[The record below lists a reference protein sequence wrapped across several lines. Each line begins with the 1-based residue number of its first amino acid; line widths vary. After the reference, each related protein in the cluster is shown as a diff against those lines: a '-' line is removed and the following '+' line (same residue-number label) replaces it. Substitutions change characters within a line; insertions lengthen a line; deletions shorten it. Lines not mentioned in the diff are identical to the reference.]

1 MDECKLNASRLVSVR
16 SAILRC
22 VTLVIALAH
31 AARFWIIVGSINA
44 VLSASLARAQ
54 TPAELPEGLYRVA
67 DGQYLTLVTDLPLD
81 NDIQELPMIFDQ
93 AVKVWC
99 ETFATQPEQIAG
111 AKVTLYL
118 MLETNRFKQAGMIPD
133 GLPEFKHGWQLG
145 DQLWVMEQ
153 PSAYYRR
160 HLMLHEGTHWFMSR
174 IYGGYHAPWL
184 MEGIAEWLATHRWQE
199 SQLELGIIPASNQEV
214 PYWGRTKLIRAQLA
228 VGTAPTID
236 QIWRYSSTAHQQVNA
251 YAWSWAL
258 VVFLRM
264 HPETAKI
271 FDQMLKQPVMD
282 TPTLDRWWRRRL
294 IGKLPGLQTAWAA
307 FVYDLDYGLT
317 DAPGLLQ
324 LSANTQPLQA
334 PQRFEVHTDRNWQ
347 ATGWS
352 VTAQQVLQLQA
363 SGQYTIGQTGRPW
376 KCQPQGVTLEYH
388 RGQPLG
394 RLMLAIAAEPEGPQ
408 QFTQPLTVLPI
419 GHQAKVVAPHAG
431 ELFFRVNEAT
441 SGLSDND
448 GAIVVQIT
456 R

>member
-1 MDECKLNASRLVSVR
+1 M
-16 SAILRC
+16 
-22 VTLVIALAH
+22 
-31 AARFWIIVGSINA
+31 
-44 VLSASLARAQ
+44 
-54 TPAELPEGLYRVA
+54 
-67 DGQYLTLVTDLPLD
+67 
-81 NDIQELPMIFDQ
+81 
-93 AVKVWC
+93 
-99 ETFATQPEQIAG
+99 
-111 AKVTLYL
+111 
-118 MLETNRFKQAGMIPD
+118 
-133 GLPEFKHGWQLG
+133 
-145 DQLWVMEQ
+145 
-153 PSAYYRR
+153 
-160 HLMLHEGTHWFMSR
+160 
-174 IYGGYHAPWL
+174 
-184 MEGIAEWLATHRWQE
+184 
-199 SQLELGIIPASNQEV
+199 
-214 PYWGRTKLIRAQLA
+214 
-228 VGTAPTID
+228 
-236 QIWRYSSTAHQQVNA
+236 
-251 YAWSWAL
+251 
-258 VVFLRM
+258 
-264 HPETAKI
+264 
-271 FDQMLKQPVMD
+271 
-282 TPTLDRWWRRRL
+282 
-294 IGKLPGLQTAWAA
+294 
-307 FVYDLDYGLT
+307 
-317 DAPGLLQ
+317 Q